1 MMSAKKNVTLRAAAV
16 LFALALITSCFVGGT
31 FAKYVTNGTGSD
43 KARVAK
49 FGVTV
54 EANGTMFAEKYDTD
68 KDAKTVVSSRV
79 GVAEGKKDNVVAPG
93 TSGKMVSMKLSGQP
107 EVDVHVNYAPTA
119 TPRAGVPKPV
129 EVLMKSGF
137 TYAPTVT
144 LSDNWKDKDNNFYCP
159 LQIKVNGIMIDG
171 HRFTDKQ
178 QFVDEIVKA
187 IVNHQKNN
195 VVYKA
200 GTDLS
205 TDTVGDNA
213 LTISW
218 AWPFETATSDDPTPE
233 TAAAEKAANNVKDTY
248 LGDQAANNNAATIEI
263 SVVTTVTQ
271 VD

>member
-31 FAKYVTNGTGSD
+31 FAKYVTDGKGSD

-54 EANGTMFAEKYDTD
+54 TANGTMFAEQYDTD
-68 KDAKTVVSSRV
+68 KEAKTVVSSRV

-107 EVDVHVNYAPTA
+107 EVDVHVN
-119 TPRAGVPKPV
+119 
-129 EVLMKSGF
+129 
-137 TYAPTVT
+137 YAPTVT

-248 LGDQAANNNAATIEI
+248 LGDQAALNNAATIEI

>member
-54 EANGTMFAEKYDTD
+54 TANGTMFAEKYDTD
-68 KDAKTVVSSRV
+68 KEAKTVASSRV
-79 GVAEGKKDNVVAPG
+79 GVAEGDKDNVVAPG
-93 TSGKMVSMKLSGQP
+93 TSGKMVSMKLSGKP
-107 EVDVHVNYAPTA
+107 EVDVHVNYAP
-119 TPRAGVPKPV
+119 
-129 EVLMKSGF
+129 EVK
-137 TYAPTVT
+137 
-144 LSDNWKDKDNNFYCP
+144 LSDNWTMEDGTFYCP
-159 LQIKVNGIMIDG
+159 LQITIGTVTIDG
-171 HRFTDKQ
+171 LHFTSKNL
-178 QFVDEIVKA
+178 FVNAIVSEIVS
-187 IVNHQKNN
+187 NTSNN
-195 VVYKA
+195 KTYKA

-205 TDTVGDNA
+205 TVGNDA
-213 LTISW
+213 LAISW
-218 AWPFETATSDDPTPE
+218 AWPFESTDQAGKSND
-233 TAAAEKAANNVKDTY
+233 AKDTY

>member
-1 MMSAKKNVTLRAAAV
+1 MMSAKKNVTLRTAAV

-31 FAKYVTNGTGSD
+31 FAKYVTDGKGSD

-68 KDAKTVVSSRV
+68 KEAKTVVSSRV
-79 GVAEGKKDNVVAPG
+79 GVAEGDKDNVVAPG

-107 EVDVHVNYAPTA
+107 EVDVHVNYAPT
-119 TPRAGVPKPV
+119 
-129 EVLMKSGF
+129 
-137 TYAPTVT
+137 VT

-159 LQIKVNGIMIDG
+159 LQIKVNGIMVDG

-218 AWPFETATSDDPTPE
+218 AWPFETATSDDPSPE
-233 TAAAEKAANNVKDTY
+233 MAAAEKAANNVKDTY
-248 LGDQAANNNAATIEI
+248 LGDQAALNNAATIEI

>member
-54 EANGTMFAEKYDTD
+54 EANGTMFAEKYDAE
-68 KDAKTVVSSRV
+68 KEAKTVASSRV
-79 GVAEGKKDNVVAPG
+79 GVAEGDKDNVVAPG
-93 TSGKMVSMKLSGQP
+93 TSGKMVSMKLTGTP
-107 EVDVHVNYAPTA
+107 EVKVHVN
-119 TPRAGVPKPV
+119 
-129 EVLMKSGF
+129 
-137 TYAPTVT
+137 YAPTVT
-144 LSDNWKDKDNNFYCP
+144 LSDNWTLEDGTFYCP
-159 LQIKVNGIMIDG
+159 LQITIGTATIDG
-171 HRFTDKQ
+171 LKYNAKAA
-178 QFVDEIVKA
+178 FVAAIENEIVSN
-187 IVNHQKNN
+187 ISNN
-195 VVYKA
+195 KTYDA

-205 TDTVGDNA
+205 TVGNDA
-213 LTISW
+213 LAISW
-218 AWPFETATSDDPTPE
+218 AWPFETRDEAGKSND
-233 TAAAEKAANNVKDTY
+233 AKDTH

>member
-1 MMSAKKNVTLRAAAV
+1 MMSAKKNVTLRTAAV

-31 FAKYVTNGTGSD
+31 FAKYVTDGTGSD

-54 EANGTMFAEKYDTD
+54 TANGTMFAEKYDTD
-68 KDAKTVVSSRV
+68 KEAKTVVSSRV

-93 TSGKMVSMKLSGQP
+93 TSGKMVSMTLTGKP
-107 EVDVHVNYAPTA
+107 EVDVHVN
-119 TPRAGVPKPV
+119 
-129 EVLMKSGF
+129 
-137 TYAPTVT
+137 YAPTVT

-159 LQIKVNGIMIDG
+159 LQIKVNGIMVDG

-200 GTDLS
+200 GTDFS

-218 AWPFETATSDDPTPE
+218 AWPFETATSDDPSPE

>member
-31 FAKYVTNGTGSD
+31 FAKYVTAGTGSD

-54 EANGTMFAEKYDTD
+54 EANGTMFAEQYDAD
-68 KDAKTVVSSRV
+68 KEAKTVASSRV
-79 GVAEGKKDNVVAPG
+79 GVADGDKDNVVAPG
-93 TSGKMVSMKLSGQP
+93 TRGDMVSMKLSGKP
-107 EVDVHVNYAPTA
+107 EVDVHVNYT
-119 TPRAGVPKPV
+119 
-129 EVLMKSGF
+129 
-137 TYAPTVT
+137 PTVT

-159 LQIKVNGIMIDG
+159 LQIKVNGTMVDG

-178 QFVDEIVKA
+178 DFVAAIVSE

-195 VVYKA
+195 VIYKA

-205 TDTVGDNA
+205 TVGDNA
-213 LTISW
+213 LAISW
-218 AWPFETATSDDPTPE
+218 AWPFETATSDTPSADV
-233 TAAAEKAANNVKDTY
+233 AAAEKAANNVKDTY
-248 LGDQAANNNAATIEI
+248 LGDQAADGNAATIEI